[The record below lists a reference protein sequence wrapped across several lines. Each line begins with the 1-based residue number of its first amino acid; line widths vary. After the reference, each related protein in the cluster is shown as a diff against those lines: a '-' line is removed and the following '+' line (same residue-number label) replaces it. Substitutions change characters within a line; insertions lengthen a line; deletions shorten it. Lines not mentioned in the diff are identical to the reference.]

1 MTEKKSN
8 YFNMGNAVNE
18 LKDSYGAGEKAKSVL
33 KLFGKSL
40 FNVGAFAVTEVIPGM
55 VEQGAKAVTSNSK
68 ATDEQKE
75 KAADALKTADE
86 MRKKYGTGKYKED

>member
-1 MTEKKSN
+1 MSDKKSN
-8 YFNMGNAVNE
+8 YFDMGNAVDD
-18 LKDSYGAGEKAKSVL
+18 LKYSYGAGEKAKSAL

-40 FNVGAFAVTEVIPGM
+40 FNVGAFAVTEVIPGI
-55 VEQGAKAVTSNSK
+55 VEKTAQSVASNSK

-75 KAADALKTADE
+75 NAEKALKNADE